1 MKSKTFFN
9 PWLYVLLF
17 LFCSTFLCAQES
29 EDNVASSIYFG
40 FGLCLPTKTLID
52 YYPGDPTH
60 GKGYR
65 LSGGEYFVSHLF
77 TFKNQGIITSF
88 NYAVNQYNYKG
99 QLADDISLTQV
110 QADDSWKQMEF
121 LTGYYRKFLFHKHLF
136 IDMKIQGGL
145 LFGNFPLAKLD
156 YQYSSNQTREIM
168 YQGSWSTGIA
178 GRLGAGATYKL
189 TGKTALRFG
198 VDYGVGRINH
208 LVPTTT
214 NDYHP
219 APVGYSST
227 ESTSIIPAFYWS
239 GNFKLGLLIQL

>member
-136 IDMKIQGGL
+136 IDMKIIAL
-145 LFGNFPLAKLD
+145 IRHVKLC
-156 YQYSSNQTREIM
+156 IKA
-168 YQGSWSTGIA
+168 A
-178 GRLGAGATYKL
+178 GQLEL
-189 TGKTALRFG
+189 Q
-198 VDYGVGRINH
+198 VDW
-208 LVPTTT
+208 
-214 NDYHP
+214 
-219 APVGYSST
+219 APVQPISLRAKQHYGSEWIMELVELIT
-227 ESTSIIPAFYWS
+227 LFQLLQTIII
-239 GNFKLGLLIQL
+239 LLP